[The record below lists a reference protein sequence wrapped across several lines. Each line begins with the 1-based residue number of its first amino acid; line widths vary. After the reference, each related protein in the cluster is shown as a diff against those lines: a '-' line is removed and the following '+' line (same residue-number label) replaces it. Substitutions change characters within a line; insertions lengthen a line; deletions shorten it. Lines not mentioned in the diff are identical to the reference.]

1 MVTGKEDD
9 AKAALAAEAGLKDA
23 IDQSMKSTTNP
34 ARLNQITRLAREFHA
49 FTKIFADVVKAK
61 RDSELVTQNQ
71 LMRSGNLLRYKL
83 DDLPSNVDDD
93 AELAAVTL
101 GAKKVAAQFQTAMAL
116 ANTFVVNSDQTVAA
130 SAMARLKFV
139 ETALQAIPSTDE
151 KVAQAVKEA
160 SRAAWRISAGADQ
173 ADREFKG

>member
-1 MVTGKEDD
+1 M
-9 AKAALAAEAGLKDA
+9 
-23 IDQSMKSTTNP
+23 
-34 ARLNQITRLAREFHA
+34 AREFRA
-49 FTKIFADVVKAK
+49 FTKIFADIVKTK

-83 DDLPSNVDDD
+83 DDFPSNVDDD
-93 AELAAVTL
+93 AELAAITL
-101 GAKKVAAQFQTAMAL
+101 GAKKVASQFQTAMAL

-151 KVAQAVKEA
+151 KVAQAIKEA
-160 SRAAWRISAGADQ
+160 AAQLEEYRQALTKLIDEFERGRRANGRNDRIRGSDHEGSRAR
-173 ADREFKG
+173 